1 MIEIPLT
8 QGKVAF
14 IDDADFQLVSQ
25 FKWCAHN
32 KRRKTF
38 YAVGTLPL
46 GDNKFKNIKMHRL
59 IMGVNDAAVWV
70 DHIDGNGLN
79 NTRANLRVCTREENQ
94 QNRPLNRN
102 NKSGYKGVYLCTRS
116 GRWIAKIMA
125 NRKQIQIGRFD
136 TPELAHAAY
145 LDAAARLHGDF
156 SRT

>member
-59 IMGVNDAAVWV
+59 IMGVTDPNVWV
-70 DHIDGNGLN
+70 DHVDGNGLN
-79 NTRANLRVCTREENQ
+79 NTRANLRICSRAENQ
-94 QNRPLNRN
+94 QNRPVNRN
-102 NKSGYKGVYLCTRS
+102 NKSGFKGVYACTRS
-116 GRWIAKIMA
+116 GRWIAKIMV
-125 NRKQIQIGRFD
+125 NRKAVHIGRFD

-145 LDAAARLHGDF
+145 LAAAEKLHGEF